1 MGKAAVDESG
11 DSAVASA
18 THFPQNTVKPA
29 KSLRPSAY
37 ENMDLPRTPNGP
49 SAYLR
54 RTLRVFTQD
63 LPRTA

>member
-1 MGKAAVDESG
+1 MNQAIPPSLVQRI
-11 DSAVASA
+11 
-18 THFPQNTVKPA
+18 FPQNALKPA

-49 SAYLR
+49 SAYLG
-54 RTLRVFTQD
+54 RTLRVLTQD